1 LYAILESGGKQI
13 QVSPGEQI
21 RVEKIDADVGSKVEF
36 DKVLML
42 NRDGEVEL
50 GRPYVEG
57 ARITGTVLE
66 QGRAAKILVFK
77 KKRRKQ
83 YRRTR
88 GHRQDFT
95 AVRIESIEKEKHPLK
110 NKDIQKK

>member
-1 LYAILESGGKQI
+1 MYAILESGGKQI
-13 QVSPGEQI
+13 QVSPGERI
-21 RVEKIDADVGSKVEF
+21 RVEKIDAEVGSTVEF

-88 GHRQDFT
+88 GHRQPFT
-95 AVRIESIEKEKHPLK
+95 AVRIESIE
-110 NKDIQKK
+110 I

>member
-13 QVSPGEQI
+13 QVTPGEQV
-21 RVEKIDADVGSKVEF
+21 RVEKLDAEVGSTIEF

-50 GRPYVEG
+50 GKPYLDG

-66 QGRAAKILVFK
+66 QGRASKILVFK

-88 GHRQDFT
+88 GHRQPFT
-95 AVRIESIEKEKHPLK
+95 AVRIDSIEA
-110 NKDIQKK
+110 

>member
-1 LYAILESGGKQI
+1 MEGEGHLYAIVKSGGKQI
-13 QVSPGEQI
+13 QVAPGEQI
-21 RVEKIDADVGSKVEF
+21 RVEKLDAEVGSTVEF

-50 GRPYVEG
+50 GKPYLEG

-66 QGRAAKILVFK
+66 QGRSAKVLVFK

-88 GHRQDFT
+88 GHRQSFT
-95 AVRIESIEKEKHPLK
+95 AVRIDKIEA
-110 NKDIQKK
+110 

>member
-1 LYAILESGGKQI
+1 MYAILESGGKQI

-21 RVEKIDADVGSKVEF
+21 RMEKLDVEVGATVEFEKILLV
-36 DKVLML
+36 

-50 GRPYVEG
+50 GHPYLEG
-57 ARITGTVLE
+57 TRVKGTVLQ
-66 QGRAAKILVFK
+66 QGRGPKTLVFK

-88 GHRQDFT
+88 GHRQAFT
-95 AVRIESIEKEKHPLK
+95 SVRVESIE
-110 NKDIQKK
+110 